1 MAIYK
6 IQLVIINP
14 MQDNGSGDS
23 ERVMFKFDP
32 ATLDQT
38 KWNSAFPAV
47 QAMLAT
53 LEARSTAKEPPT
65 W

>member
-14 MQDNGSGDS
+14 TQLSGAGDS
-23 ERVMFKFDP
+23 ESVMMKFDP
-32 ATLDQT
+32 ATLDQA

-53 LEARSTAKEPPT
+53 LEARSTANEPPT